1 MTTDATVTAKALL
14 GVLGRFTAF
23 HNKRMDAPENWHDAL
38 RKDDLYLALQRRL
51 DGERT
56 NGFENQ
62 LSTFMGPKIYQA
74 LRPDNIR
81 ATAQRVR
88 TALANEVS
96 TGAGMDGETT
106 FFAGVLHSVRQGKLD

>member
-1 MTTDATVTAKALL
+1 
-14 GVLGRFTAF
+14 
-23 HNKRMDAPENWHDAL
+23 
-38 RKDDLYLALQRRL
+38 
-51 DGERT
+51 
-56 NGFENQ
+56 
-62 LSTFMGPKIYQA
+62 MGPKIYQA